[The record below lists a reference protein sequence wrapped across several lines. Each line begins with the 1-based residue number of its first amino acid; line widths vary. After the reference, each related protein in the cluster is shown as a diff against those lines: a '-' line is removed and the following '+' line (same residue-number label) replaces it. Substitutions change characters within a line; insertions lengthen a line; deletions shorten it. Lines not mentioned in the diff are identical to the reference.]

1 MEEEEKREVISEF
14 LSEATDKDTENLI
27 NHLLNDWKQVHENQ
41 QKEAEEKK
49 SKLIQD
55 AKAREEERRIK
66 AEKEQE
72 ENVSLRTAQKQMT
85 KEQKVARDKLMQQ
98 YGYVADGSDDENKK
112 EEPAVL
118 TPRDRRRG
126 KTLPTA
132 DPLLAANRN
141 ADIVKEKEQARRE
154 ELKKTADRE
163 KERNRMLQ
171 GKQKKEKEQD
181 KEKKKTQK
189 GERRRM

>member
-1 MEEEEKREVISEF
+1 M
-14 LSEATDKDTENLI
+14 I

-132 DPLLAANRN
+132 GN
-141 ADIVKEKEQARRE
+141 I
-154 ELKKTADRE
+154 
-163 KERNRMLQ
+163 
-171 GKQKKEKEQD
+171 
-181 KEKKKTQK
+181 
-189 GERRRM
+189 